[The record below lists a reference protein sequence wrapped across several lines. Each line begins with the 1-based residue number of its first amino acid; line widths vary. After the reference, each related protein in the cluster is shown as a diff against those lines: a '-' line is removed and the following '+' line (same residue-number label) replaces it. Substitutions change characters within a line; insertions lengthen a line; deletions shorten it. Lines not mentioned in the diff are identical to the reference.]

1 MGYWLVVQGNLNLF
15 EVAVFHGVGEQ
26 QTWQRD
32 QWEVPVIE
40 AVVNRLSGLLRARTV
55 SRAMSGHL
63 CEYNLTNKMN
73 AAEMQSDTMH
83 FIEYIINRIYE
94 NVIST

>member
-40 AVVNRLSGLLRARTV
+40 AVVNLMMETLRVAQGQNGQSRHVRTFV
-55 SRAMSGHL
+55 
-63 CEYNLTNKMN
+63 
-73 AAEMQSDTMH
+73 
-83 FIEYIINRIYE
+83 RIQFNE
-94 NVIST
+94 QDECC